1 MPAAPSRRRGPY
13 AKSAATRAALLEAAV
28 AAFGESGYNGASL
41 RDIAARANVTQTGL
55 LHHFPSK
62 VALLEAVLDERDSA
76 DFTAIS
82 EFLGEGSSVI
92 DALILL
98 VERNQRQRPIIELYT
113 ALSAEATSEDHPAHA
128 YFQRRYA
135 RVGAE
140 LAADFAKLR
149 DDGMLREGVSPQS
162 AARIT
167 MAALD
172 GLQVQWLLALSDED
186 AEPVDMVAEAR
197 QFLSLLLR

>member
-1 MPAAPSRRRGPY
+1 MTTSPSRRRGPY
-13 AKSAATRAALLEAAV
+13 AKSATTRAALLDAAV
-28 AAFGESGYNGASL
+28 AAFAEAGYNGASL

-62 VALLEAVLDERDSA
+62 VALLEAVLDERDRADSA
-76 DFTAIS
+76 AIS

-92 DALILL
+92 DALVLL

-113 ALSAEATSEDHPAHA
+113 ALSAEATSEEHPAHA
-128 YFQRRYA
+128 YFRRRYA
-135 RVGAE
+135 RVGDQ

-149 DDGMLREGVSPQS
+149 DDGMLRDDVSPRS

-172 GLQVQWLLALSDED
+172 GLQLQWLLALSDED